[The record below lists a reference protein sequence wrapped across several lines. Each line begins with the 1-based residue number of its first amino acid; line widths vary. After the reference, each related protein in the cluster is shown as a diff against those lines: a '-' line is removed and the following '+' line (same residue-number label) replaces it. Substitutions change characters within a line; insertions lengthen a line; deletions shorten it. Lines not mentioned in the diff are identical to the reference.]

1 MWVVLVWQNLPYEFK
16 NSYSD
21 LQNRNFEKSHRTTST
36 CTGPPSDLRPDTWSW
51 ANSGLDTTSRIF
63 ENEFFGDDQGE
74 LSKDT
79 VLSTDTAVSA
89 GQPYRGLSILS
100 PPLIK

>member
-79 VLSTDTAVSA
+79 VLEYGYSRVRFCS
-89 GQPYRGLSILS
+89 
-100 PPLIK
+100 